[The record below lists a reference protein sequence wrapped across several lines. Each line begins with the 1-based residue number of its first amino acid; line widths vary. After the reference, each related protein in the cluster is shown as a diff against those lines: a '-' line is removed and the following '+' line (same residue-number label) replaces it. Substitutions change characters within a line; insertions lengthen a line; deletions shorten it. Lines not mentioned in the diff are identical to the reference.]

1 MAGSARGGVAVFSPS
16 TRHPQHGNIET
27 CLMLNK
33 KGSRQCRRFEGAKQG
48 DVDGPLECSLAFGMV
63 AAETRRRVA
72 AQQVAGSLPWIGLG
86 RSIRRTATVS
96 RPRNQSAGSSQT
108 SSLEAYW
115 CRRPAACFCRQTEA
129 WLTCGA
135 WMTATSRVTR
145 SWCRLSCRN
154 LTSPT
159 AQSRSGVELPE
170 NISHL
175 LRERPWMQRLLS
187 GGSAKCSTWPKSP
200 QSPLEARSESL
211 SDLDSTS
218 RTNSFLG
225 KADVIRSDAST
236 LPAPPG
242 PADGI
247 RPPPKVS
254 PLSSLAAPIL
264 QEQRA
269 AEIYDEVGQR
279 SLERAL
285 PRSHGGLCD
294 ASDTQRGPVRNRV
307 KKKERETSLL
317 LHVWEVLQPPSRA
330 SIGAGL
336 YQSTSWRP
344 AFSRSSKQPPPP
356 YLSALDDE
364 DQAKL
369 YVQKAAQAADEA
381 WQQTSGGLQGPNVVY
396 PTPPAAPL
404 EMKAGLLSALE
415 EPAQCAAA
423 PSAAFTAD

>member
-1 MAGSARGGVAVFSPS
+1 M
-16 TRHPQHGNIET
+16 
-27 CLMLNK
+27 
-33 KGSRQCRRFEGAKQG
+33 
-48 DVDGPLECSLAFGMV
+48 D
-63 AAETRRRVA
+63 
-72 AQQVAGSLPWIGLG
+72 WLG

-115 CRRPAACFCRQTEA
+115 CRRPQHALQTNGGLA
-129 WLTCGA
+129 DLWCMDDGDITCHPIL
-135 WMTATSRVTR
+135 V
-145 SWCRLSCRN
+145 RLSCRN

-279 SLERAL
+279 SLERL
-285 PRSHGGLCD
+285 FPGLTEDCV
-294 ASDTQRGPVRNRV
+294 TQATLSAGQSGIGL
-307 KKKERETSLL
+307 KKKSARHRCSCTSGRSYSRQAA
-317 LHVWEVLQPPSRA
+317 HQSEQASTRAPPGDPPFR
-330 SIGAGL
+330 GH
-336 YQSTSWRP
+336 
-344 AFSRSSKQPPPP
+344 RSSHLHPT
-356 YLSALDDE
+356 SAPLMTKIKPNCMFRR
-364 DQAKL
+364 QL
-369 YVQKAAQAADEA
+369 R
-381 WQQTSGGLQGPNVVY
+381 QQTKLGSKQVEDCRDQTSFTRHPQLR
-396 PTPPAAPL
+396 
-404 EMKAGLLSALE
+404 LSR
-415 EPAQCAAA
+415 
-423 PSAAFTAD
+423 